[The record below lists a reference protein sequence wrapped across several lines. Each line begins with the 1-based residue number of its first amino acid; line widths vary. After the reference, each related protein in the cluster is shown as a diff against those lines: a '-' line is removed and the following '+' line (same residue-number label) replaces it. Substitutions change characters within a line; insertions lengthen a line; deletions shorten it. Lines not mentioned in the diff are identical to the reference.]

1 MKEMEDEDGESD
13 VHVDILTSRFTEL
26 LPKDEEANNEDDDDA
41 TGDSLE
47 LDRHQQCSGCE
58 TNAHK
63 NPEQVSEH
71 TLGTLTKK
79 DKENAKGSTCNNQIK
94 GDVLS
99 SVSAELH
106 GTSREVED
114 VSKGCTGVTQ
124 TSAKVELSDSNI
136 DHDQIDSDERPHV
149 VEMSRTKCEET
160 EIDLQEKEEI
170 TQKQKNVDR
179 DESSS
184 NSTPKVDQLVHDSGS
199 ENQQGSG
206 AAVLDYSGRLLT
218 SDELLNMCK
227 SLHLRRVQESSD
239 SSPQELH
246 TTVGL
251 VSHSV

>member
-1 MKEMEDEDGESD
+1 MEDEDGESD

-26 LPKDEEANNEDDDDA
+26 LPKDEEGNNEDDDDA

-63 NPEQVSEH
+63 NPEQVSED

-99 SVSAELH
+99 SVSAELLE
-106 GTSREVED
+106 TSREVED

-124 TSAKVELSDSNI
+124 TSAKVELSDSN
-136 DHDQIDSDERPHV
+136 DHDQIDSDGRPHV
-149 VEMSRTKCEET
+149 VKMSRTKCEET
-160 EIDLQEKEEI
+160 EIDLQENEELI
-170 TQKQKNVDR
+170 QKQQNVDS

-184 NSTPKVDQLVHDSGS
+184 NSTPKVEQPVHDSGS

-239 SSPQELH
+239 SPPQELH

>member
-1 MKEMEDEDGESD
+1 MEDEDGESD

-26 LPKDEEANNEDDDDA
+26 LPKDEEGNSEDDDA

-63 NPEQVSEH
+63 NPEQVSED

-99 SVSAELH
+99 SVSAELLE
-106 GTSREVED
+106 TSREVED

-124 TSAKVELSDSNI
+124 TSAKVELSDSN
-136 DHDQIDSDERPHV
+136 DHDQIDSDGRPHV
-149 VEMSRTKCEET
+149 VKMSRTKCEES

-170 TQKQKNVDR
+170 TQKQKNVDS

-184 NSTPKVDQLVHDSGS
+184 NSTPKVEQPVHDSGS

-206 AAVLDYSGRLLT
+206 AAVLDYSGQLLT

-227 SLHLRRVQESSD
+227 SLHLRKVQESSD
-239 SSPQELH
+239 SPPQELR

>member
-1 MKEMEDEDGESD
+1 MEDEDGESD

-26 LPKDEEANNEDDDDA
+26 LPKDEEGNSEDDDA

-63 NPEQVSEH
+63 NPEQVSED

-99 SVSAELH
+99 SVSAELLE
-106 GTSREVED
+106 TSREVED

-124 TSAKVELSDSNI
+124 TSAKVELSDSN
-136 DHDQIDSDERPHV
+136 DHDQIDSDGRPHV
-149 VEMSRTKCEET
+149 VKMSRTKCEES

-170 TQKQKNVDR
+170 TQKQKNVDS

-184 NSTPKVDQLVHDSGS
+184 NSTPKVEQPVHDSGS

-227 SLHLRRVQESSD
+227 SLHLRKVQDSSD

>member
-1 MKEMEDEDGESD
+1 MEDEDGESD

-47 LDRHQQCSGCE
+47 LDRQQCSGCE

-63 NPEQVSEH
+63 NPEQISED

-79 DKENAKGSTCNNQIK
+79 DKENVKGSTCNNQIK
-94 GDVLS
+94 DDVLS
-99 SVSAELH
+99 SDSAELH
-106 GTSREVED
+106 ETSREVED
-114 VSKGCTGVTQ
+114 ANKGCTGVTQ
-124 TSAKVELSDSNI
+124 MSAKVELSDSN
-136 DHDQIDSDERPHV
+136 DHDQIDSDGRPHV

-170 TQKQKNVDR
+170 TQKQKNVDS

-184 NSTPKVDQLVHDSGS
+184 NSTPKVEQLVHDSGS

-206 AAVLDYSGRLLT
+206 AAVLDYSGQLLS
-218 SDELLNMCK
+218 SDELLNLCK
-227 SLHLRRVQESSD
+227 SLHLRRVQDSSD

>member
-1 MKEMEDEDGESD
+1 MEDEDGEND

-26 LPKDEEANNEDDDDA
+26 LPKDEEGNSEDDDDA

-47 LDRHQQCSGCE
+47 LDRQQQCSGCE

-63 NPEQVSEH
+63 NPEQVSED
-71 TLGTLTKK
+71 TLGTLTNK
-79 DKENAKGSTCNNQIK
+79 DKENVKGSNDQIK
-94 GDVLS
+94 DDVLS
-99 SVSAELH
+99 SDSAELLE
-106 GTSREVED
+106 TSREVED
-114 VSKGCTGVTQ
+114 ANKGCTGVTQ
-124 TSAKVELSDSNI
+124 MSAKVELSDSN

-149 VEMSRTKCEET
+149 VKMPRTKCEET
-160 EIDLQEKEEI
+160 EIDLQENQEI
-170 TQKQKNVDR
+170 TQKPKKVDS

-184 NSTPKVDQLVHDSGS
+184 NSTPKVDQPVHDSGS
-199 ENQQGSG
+199 GNQPGSG
-206 AAVLDYSGRLLT
+206 TAVLDYSGRLLT